1 MLIGTFFSGKVVASR
16 RLLLQLV
23 KISPARCVENP
34 TGLQGVPTDATKQST
49 RIQNVSIK
57 GNPTVAAIPFHL
69 WFVDA
74 GSCELINFH
83 PDTREEKTATDT
95 TIRMPPRP

>member
-1 MLIGTFFSGKVVASR
+1 MLQFFSGKVVASR

-23 KISPARCVENP
+23 KSLRQGARENP
-34 TGLQGVPTDATKQST
+34 TGLQGVPTDATKH
-49 RIQNVSIK
+49 
-57 GNPTVAAIPFHL
+57 PTVAAIPFHV

-74 GSCELINFH
+74 GGFELINFH